1 MGKLLPYKA
10 LATLRMAREIE
21 LRIIAHRNEVIN
33 RRRQPL
39 ELSANSERAARWA
52 LNAANRYLASAE
64 SACDATKKACN
75 K

>member
-21 LRIIAHRNEVIN
+21 PRIIDHNEVIN

-39 ELSANSERAARWA
+39 ELSANKERAARWA

-64 SACDATKKACN
+64 SACDATKKACT